1 MKSFYLSSAP
11 AQMTLLVALFLTL
24 ILSLFL
30 LLASFDKQREKR
42 KSILRLSVFLFF
54 LILLSVLADAF
65 SRMTEGLEYKTL
77 LPLPMWLLWCITF
90 AADFLLIWDI
100 AGLYRQGKQALSR
113 DSIKQALDMLP
124 SGICYFTPFGN
135 VKLCNRQMDSLFRT
149 IAQSDLQTLAELRDA
164 LSDCDA
170 CSGVI
175 CLSKERQTYLFPDG
189 KAWRFRQTELKASDG
204 AFYTEA
210 VFSDVTELYHKNLE
224 LKAQI
229 KQLNAI
235 SRELKWLSDNALILT
250 REKEVLSA
258 KTKLHDDMGAGLI
271 AIRHILNNNRTE
283 EEANAVDLFRR
294 AVSAIKYDNAYP
306 RGCGELDRFLQDAE
320 AIGIKVN
327 LSGEL
332 PEPEELR
339 RVMIL
344 AMREC
349 LTNSVRHAGATTIHI
364 AVEKNGDGI
373 SLKITNDGRPPE
385 TEVVPKGGLLNLY
398 RHIMDCGGTM
408 EIQSK
413 PVFVLTVV
421 LPAIKEGTDETGTY
435 CRRSADAP

>member
-1 MKSFYLSSAP
+1 MKKNLFPGCWYDPRRSLESVFLQLAAYGRQRDKWKRYLH
-11 AQMTLLVALFLTL
+11 
-24 ILSLFL
+24 
-30 LLASFDKQREKR
+30 
-42 KSILRLSVFLFF
+42 LSVFLFLF
-54 LILLSVLADAF
+54 ILLAVLADA
-65 SRMTEGLEYKTL
+65 SSQINEGLEYKTW

-90 AADFLLIWDI
+90 AADFLMIWDI
-100 AGLYRQGKQALSR
+100 AGMYRQGKQALGR

-124 SGICYFTPFGN
+124 SGICYFTPSGR

-149 IAQSDLQTLAELRDA
+149 ISQSDLQTLAELQDA

-175 CLSKERQTYLFPDG
+175 RLTWERQTYLFPDG
-189 KAWRFRQTELKASDG
+189 KAWRYRQTEVKASDG
-204 AFYTEA
+204 ATYTEA
-210 VFSDVTELYHKNLE
+210 VFSDITELYDKNLE

-229 KQLNAI
+229 KRLNAI
-235 SRELKWLSDNALILT
+235 SRELKWLSDHALILT

-271 AIRHILNNNRTE
+271 AIRHILHHNRTE
-283 EEANAVDLFRR
+283 EAANAMDLFRR

-306 RGCGELDRFLQDAE
+306 RGRSELDRFLQDAE

-332 PEPEELR
+332 PEQEELR
-339 RVMIL
+339 RVIIL

-364 AVEKNGDGI
+364 TVEKKGD
-373 SLKITNDGRPPE
+373 SVSVKITNDGRSPE
-385 TEVVPKGGLLNLY
+385 SEVVPKGGLHNLY
-398 RHIMDCGGTM
+398 RHIIDLGGTM

-413 PVFVLTVV
+413 PSFALTVV
-421 LPAIKEGTDETGTY
+421 LPVI
-435 CRRSADAP
+435 

>member
-1 MKSFYLSSAP
+1 MKNFYLSSAS
-11 AQMTLLVALFLTL
+11 AQTILLVALFLTL

-30 LLASFDKQREKR
+30 QLAAYGRQRDKWKR
-42 KSILRLSVFLFF
+42 YLHLSVFLFLF
-54 LILLSVLADAF
+54 ILLAVLADA
-65 SRMTEGLEYKTL
+65 SSQINEGLEYKTW

-90 AADFLLIWDI
+90 AADFLMIWDI
-100 AGLYRQGKQALSR
+100 AGLCRLRRQALGR

-124 SGICYFTPFGN
+124 SGICYFAPSGR

-149 IAQSDLQTLAELRDA
+149 ISQSDLQTLAELQDA

-175 CLSKERQTYLFPDG
+175 RLTWERQTYLFPDG
-189 KAWRFRQTELKASDG
+189 KAWRYRQTEVKASDG
-204 AFYTEA
+204 ATYTEA
-210 VFSDVTELYHKNLE
+210 VFSDITELYDKNLE

-229 KQLNAI
+229 KRLNAI

-271 AIRHILNNNRTE
+271 AIRHILHHNRTE
-283 EEANAVDLFRR
+283 EAANAMDLFRR

-306 RGCGELDRFLQDAE
+306 RGRSELDRFLQDAE

-332 PEPEELR
+332 PEQEELR
-339 RVMIL
+339 RVIIL

-364 AVEKNGDGI
+364 TVEKKGD
-373 SLKITNDGRPPE
+373 SVSVKITNDGRSPE
-385 TEVVPKGGLLNLY
+385 TEVVPKGGLHNLY
-398 RHIMDCGGTM
+398 RHIIDFGGTM

-413 PVFVLTVV
+413 PSFALTVV
-421 LPAIKEGTDETGTY
+421 LPVI
-435 CRRSADAP
+435 

>member
-1 MKSFYLSSAP
+1 MKNFYLSSAL
-11 AQMTLLVALFLTL
+11 AQTILLVALFLTL

-30 LLASFDKQREKR
+30 QLTAYGRQRDKWKR
-42 KSILRLSVFLFF
+42 YLHLSVFLFL
-54 LILLSVLADAF
+54 LILLSVLADA
-65 SRMTEGLEYKTL
+65 SSQINEGLQYKTW

-90 AADFLLIWDI
+90 AADFLMIWDI
-100 AGLYRQGKQALSR
+100 AGLCRQGKQALGR

-124 SGICYFTPFGN
+124 SGICYFAPSGR
-135 VKLCNRQMDSLFRT
+135 VKLCNRQMDSLFHT
-149 IAQSDLQTLAELRDA
+149 ISQGDLQTLAELQDA

-175 CLSKERQTYLFPDG
+175 RLSWERQTYLFPDG
-189 KAWRFRQTELKASDG
+189 KAWRYRQSEVKASDG
-204 AFYTEA
+204 ATYTEA
-210 VFSDVTELYHKNLE
+210 VFSDITELYNKNLE

-235 SRELKWLSDNALILT
+235 SRELKWLSDTALILT

-271 AIRHILNNNRTE
+271 AIRHILHHNRTE
-283 EEANAVDLFRR
+283 EEANAMDLFRQ

-306 RGCGELDRFLQDAE
+306 RGRSELDRFLHDAE

-327 LSGEL
+327 LSGDL
-332 PEPEELR
+332 PEQEELR
-339 RVMIL
+339 HVMIL

-364 AVEKNGDGI
+364 TAEKKGD
-373 SLKITNDGRPPE
+373 SVSVKITNDGRSPE
-385 TEVVPKGGLLNLY
+385 TEVVPKGGLHNVY
-398 RHIMDCGGTM
+398 RHIIDFGGTM

-413 PVFVLTVV
+413 PSFALTVV
-421 LPAIKEGTDETGTY
+421 LPVI
-435 CRRSADAP
+435 

>member
-1 MKSFYLSSAP
+1 MKNFYLSSAL
-11 AQMTLLVALFLTL
+11 AQTILLVALFLTL

-30 LLASFDKQREKR
+30 QLAAYGRQRDKWKR
-42 KSILRLSVFLFF
+42 YLHLSVFLFLF
-54 LILLSVLADAF
+54 ILLAVLADA
-65 SRMTEGLEYKTL
+65 SSQINEGSQYKTW

-90 AADFLLIWDI
+90 AADFLMIWDI
-100 AGLYRQGKQALSR
+100 AGLCRLRRQALGR

-124 SGICYFTPFGN
+124 SGICYFAPSGR
-135 VKLCNRQMDSLFRT
+135 VKLCNRQMDSLFHT
-149 IAQSDLQTLAELRDA
+149 ISQGDLQTLAELQDA

-175 CLSKERQTYLFPDG
+175 RLSWERQTYLFPDG
-189 KAWRFRQTELKASDG
+189 KAWRYRQSEVKASDG
-204 AFYTEA
+204 ATYTEA
-210 VFSDVTELYHKNLE
+210 VFSDITELYNKNLE

-235 SRELKWLSDNALILT
+235 SCELKWLSDNALILT

-271 AIRHILNNNRTE
+271 AIRHILHHNRTE
-283 EEANAVDLFRR
+283 EEANAMDLFRQ

-306 RGCGELDRFLQDAE
+306 RGRSELDRFLHDAE
-320 AIGIKVN
+320 AIGIKAN
-327 LSGEL
+327 LSGDL
-332 PEPEELR
+332 PEQEELR
-339 RVMIL
+339 HVMIL

-364 AVEKNGDGI
+364 TAEKKGD
-373 SLKITNDGRPPE
+373 SVSVKITNDGRSPE
-385 TEVVPKGGLLNLY
+385 TEVVPKGGLHNLY
-398 RHIMDCGGTM
+398 RHIIDFGGTM

-413 PVFVLTVV
+413 PSFALTVV
-421 LPAIKEGTDETGTY
+421 LPVI
-435 CRRSADAP
+435 

>member
-1 MKSFYLSSAP
+1 MKNFYLSSAS
-11 AQMTLLVALFLTL
+11 AQTILLIALFLTL

-30 LLASFDKQREKR
+30 LLAAYGRQRDKWK
-42 KSILRLSVFLFF
+42 KYLHLFVFLFF

-65 SRMTEGLEYKTL
+65 SQMTEGLAYRIW
-77 LPLPMWLLWCITF
+77 LPFPMWLLWCVTF
-90 AADFLLIWDI
+90 AADLLLLWDM
-100 AGLYRQGKQALSR
+100 AGLRRPGKQAISR

-124 SGICYFTPFGN
+124 SGICYFTPSGS

-149 IAQSDLQTLAELRDA
+149 ISQSDLQTLAELQEA
-164 LSDCDA
+164 LKDCDA

-175 CLSKERQTYLFPDG
+175 CLLKERQTYLFPDG
-189 KAWRFRQTELKASDG
+189 KAWRYRQTEVKASDG
-204 AFYTEA
+204 ALYTEA
-210 VFSDVTELYHKNLE
+210 IFSDITELYSKNLE

-229 KQLNAI
+229 KRLKAI

-258 KTKLHDDMGAGLI
+258 KTKLHDDMGTGLI
-271 AIRHILNNNRTE
+271 AIRHILNNNGTQ
-283 EEANAVDLFRR
+283 EAATAVDVFRR
-294 AVSAIKYDNAYP
+294 AVSAIKYDNVYP
-306 RGCGELDRFLQDAE
+306 RGHIELDRFLQDAE
-320 AIGIKVN
+320 AIGIKVD

-332 PEPEELR
+332 PRQEELR

-364 AVEKNGDGI
+364 TAENKGD
-373 SLKITNDGRPPE
+373 SVSMKITNDGRPPE
-385 TEVVPKGGLLNLY
+385 TEVVPKGGLHNLY
-398 RHIMDCGGTM
+398 RHVMACGGTM

-413 PVFVLTVV
+413 PGFALTVV
-421 LPAIKEGTDETGTY
+421 LPATKEGTK
-435 CRRSADAP
+435 

>member
-1 MKSFYLSSAP
+1 MKNFYLSSAL
-11 AQMTLLVALFLTL
+11 AQTILLVALFLTL

-30 LLASFDKQREKR
+30 QLTAYGRQRDKWKR
-42 KSILRLSVFLFF
+42 YLHLSVFLFL
-54 LILLSVLADAF
+54 LILLSVLADA
-65 SRMTEGLEYKTL
+65 SSQINEGSQYKTW

-90 AADFLLIWDI
+90 AADFLMIWDI
-100 AGLYRQGKQALSR
+100 AGLCRLRRQALGR

-124 SGICYFTPFGN
+124 SGICYFAPSGR
-135 VKLCNRQMDSLFRT
+135 VKLCNRQMDSLFHT
-149 IAQSDLQTLAELRDA
+149 ISQGDLQTLAELQDA

-175 CLSKERQTYLFPDG
+175 RLSWERQTYLFPDG
-189 KAWRFRQTELKASDG
+189 KAWRYRQSEVKASDG
-204 AFYTEA
+204 ATYTEA
-210 VFSDVTELYHKNLE
+210 VFSDITELYNKNLE

-235 SRELKWLSDNALILT
+235 SRELKRLSDNVLILT

-271 AIRHILNNNRTE
+271 AIRHILHHNRTE
-283 EEANAVDLFRR
+283 EAANAMDLFRQ

-306 RGCGELDRFLQDAE
+306 RGRSELDRFLHDAE

-327 LSGEL
+327 LSGDL
-332 PEPEELR
+332 PEQEELR
-339 RVMIL
+339 HVMIL

-364 AVEKNGDGI
+364 TAEKKGD
-373 SLKITNDGRPPE
+373 SVSVKITNDGRSPE
-385 TEVVPKGGLLNLY
+385 TEVVPKGGLHNLY
-398 RHIMDCGGTM
+398 RHIIDFGGTM

-413 PVFVLTVV
+413 PSFALTVV
-421 LPAIKEGTDETGTY
+421 LPVI
-435 CRRSADAP
+435 

>member
-1 MKSFYLSSAP
+1 MRNFYLSSAP
-11 AQMTLLVALFLTL
+11 AQTTLLVALFLTL
-24 ILSLFL
+24 IFSLFL
-30 LLASFDKQREKR
+30 MLAAYGRQRDKR
-42 KSILRLSVFLFF
+42 KSILRLSVFLFV

-65 SRMTEGLEYKTL
+65 SRMTEGLAYKTW
-77 LPLPMWLLWCITF
+77 LPLPMWLLWCVTF
-90 AADFLLIWDI
+90 AADFLLLWDT
-100 AGLYRQGKQALSR
+100 AGLWRLGKQALSR

-135 VKLCNRQMDSLFRT
+135 VKLCNRQMHSLFHT
-149 IAQSDLQTLAELRDA
+149 IAQSDLQTLAELQDA

-189 KAWRFRQTELKASDG
+189 KAWRYRQTGVKASDG
-204 AFYTEA
+204 AWYTEA
-210 VFSDVTELYHKNLE
+210 VFSDVTELYQKSLE

-229 KQLNAI
+229 KRLNAI

-271 AIRHILNNNRTE
+271 AIRHILHNNQTE
-283 EEANAVDLFRR
+283 EAANAVEVLRR

-306 RGCGELDRFLQDAE
+306 QGRSELDRFLQDAG
-320 AIGIKVN
+320 AIGITVN

-332 PEPEELR
+332 PEQEELR

-349 LTNSVRHAGATTIHI
+349 
-364 AVEKNGDGI
+364 
-373 SLKITNDGRPPE
+373 
-385 TEVVPKGGLLNLY
+385 
-398 RHIMDCGGTM
+398 
-408 EIQSK
+408 
-413 PVFVLTVV
+413 
-421 LPAIKEGTDETGTY
+421 
-435 CRRSADAP
+435 

>member
-1 MKSFYLSSAP
+1 MKNFYLSSAL
-11 AQMTLLVALFLTL
+11 AQTILLVALFLTL

-30 LLASFDKQREKR
+30 QLTAYGRQRDKWKR
-42 KSILRLSVFLFF
+42 YLHLSVFLFL
-54 LILLSVLADAF
+54 LILLSVLADA
-65 SRMTEGLEYKTL
+65 SSQINEGLQYKTW

-90 AADFLLIWDI
+90 AADFLMIWDI
-100 AGLYRQGKQALSR
+100 AGLCRLRRQALGR

-124 SGICYFTPFGN
+124 SGICYFAPSGR
-135 VKLCNRQMDSLFRT
+135 VKLCNRQMDSLFHT
-149 IAQSDLQTLAELRDA
+149 ISQGDLQTLAELQDA

-175 CLSKERQTYLFPDG
+175 RLSWERQTYLFPDG
-189 KAWRFRQTELKASDG
+189 KVWRYRQSEVKASDG
-204 AFYTEA
+204 ATYTEA
-210 VFSDVTELYHKNLE
+210 VFSDITELYNKNLE

-235 SRELKWLSDNALILT
+235 SCELKWLSDNALILT

-271 AIRHILNNNRTE
+271 AIRHILHHNRTE
-283 EEANAVDLFRR
+283 EEANAMDLFRQ

-306 RGCGELDRFLQDAE
+306 RGRSELDRFLHDAK

-327 LSGEL
+327 LSGDL
-332 PEPEELR
+332 PEQEELR
-339 RVMIL
+339 HVMIL

-364 AVEKNGDGI
+364 TAEKKGD
-373 SLKITNDGRPPE
+373 SVSVKITNDGRSPE
-385 TEVVPKGGLLNLY
+385 TEVVPKGGLHNLY
-398 RHIMDCGGTM
+398 RHIIDLGGTM

-413 PVFVLTVV
+413 PSFALTVV
-421 LPAIKEGTDETGTY
+421 LPVIKEDTE
-435 CRRSADAP
+435 

>member
-1 MKSFYLSSAP
+1 MKNFYLSSAL
-11 AQMTLLVALFLTL
+11 AQTILLVALFVTL

-30 LLASFDKQREKR
+30 QLTAYGRQRDKWK
-42 KSILRLSVFLFF
+42 KYLHLSVFLFL
-54 LILLSVLADAF
+54 LILLSVLADA
-65 SRMTEGLEYKTL
+65 SSQINEGLQYKTW

-90 AADFLLIWDI
+90 AADFLMIWDI
-100 AGLYRQGKQALSR
+100 AGLCRLRRQALGR

-124 SGICYFTPFGN
+124 SGICYFAPSGR
-135 VKLCNRQMDSLFRT
+135 VKLCNRQMDSLFHT
-149 IAQSDLQTLAELRDA
+149 ISQGDLQTLAELQDA

-175 CLSKERQTYLFPDG
+175 RLSWERQTYLFPDG
-189 KAWRFRQTELKASDG
+189 KAWRYRQSEVKASDG
-204 AFYTEA
+204 ATYTEA
-210 VFSDVTELYHKNLE
+210 VFSDITELYNKNLE

-271 AIRHILNNNRTE
+271 AIRHILHNNQTE
-283 EEANAVDLFRR
+283 EAANAVEVFRR

-306 RGCGELDRFLQDAE
+306 QGRSELDRFLQDAG
-320 AIGIKVN
+320 AIGITVN

-332 PEPEELR
+332 PEQEELR

-364 AVEKNGDGI
+364 TAEKKGD
-373 SLKITNDGRPPE
+373 SVSVKITNDGRSPE
-385 TEVVPKGGLLNLY
+385 TEVIPKGGLHNLY
-398 RHIMDCGGTM
+398 RHIIDFGGTM

-413 PVFVLTVV
+413 PSFALTVV
-421 LPAIKEGTDETGTY
+421 LQVI
-435 CRRSADAP
+435 

>member
-1 MKSFYLSSAP
+1 MKNFYLSSAL
-11 AQMTLLVALFLTL
+11 AQTILLVALFLTL

-30 LLASFDKQREKR
+30 QLTAYGRQRDKWKR
-42 KSILRLSVFLFF
+42 YLHLSVFLFL
-54 LILLSVLADAF
+54 LILLSVLADA
-65 SRMTEGLEYKTL
+65 SSQINEGLQYKTW

-90 AADFLLIWDI
+90 AADFLMIWDI
-100 AGLYRQGKQALSR
+100 AGLCRLRRQALGR

-124 SGICYFTPFGN
+124 SGICYFAPSGR
-135 VKLCNRQMDSLFRT
+135 VKLCNRQMNSLFHT
-149 IAQSDLQTLAELRDA
+149 ISQGDLQTLAELQDA

-175 CLSKERQTYLFPDG
+175 RLSWERQTYLFPDG
-189 KAWRFRQTELKASDG
+189 KAWRYRQSEVKASDG
-204 AFYTEA
+204 ATYTEA
-210 VFSDVTELYHKNLE
+210 VFSDITELYNKNLE

-271 AIRHILNNNRTE
+271 AIRHILHHNRTE
-283 EEANAVDLFRR
+283 EEANAMDLFRQ

-306 RGCGELDRFLQDAE
+306 RGRSELDRFLHDAE

-327 LSGEL
+327 LSGDL
-332 PEPEELR
+332 PEQEELR
-339 RVMIL
+339 HVMIL

-364 AVEKNGDGI
+364 TAEKKGD
-373 SLKITNDGRPPE
+373 SVSVKITNDGRSPE
-385 TEVVPKGGLLNLY
+385 TEVVPKGGLHNLY
-398 RHIMDCGGTM
+398 RHIIDLGGTM

-413 PVFVLTVV
+413 PSFALTVV
-421 LPAIKEGTDETGTY
+421 LPVI
-435 CRRSADAP
+435 

>member
-1 MKSFYLSSAP
+1 MKNFCLSSAL
-11 AQMTLLVALFLTL
+11 AQTILLVALFLTL

-30 LLASFDKQREKR
+30 QLTAYGRQRDKWKR
-42 KSILRLSVFLFF
+42 YLHLSVFLFL
-54 LILLSVLADAF
+54 LILLSVLADA
-65 SRMTEGLEYKTL
+65 SSQINEGLQYKTW

-90 AADFLLIWDI
+90 AADFLMIWDI
-100 AGLYRQGKQALSR
+100 AGLCRLRRQALGR

-124 SGICYFTPFGN
+124 SGICYFAPSGR
-135 VKLCNRQMDSLFRT
+135 VKLCNRQMDSLFHT
-149 IAQSDLQTLAELRDA
+149 ISQGDLQTLAELQDA

-175 CLSKERQTYLFPDG
+175 RLSWERQTYLFPDG
-189 KAWRFRQTELKASDG
+189 KAWRYRQSEVKASDG
-204 AFYTEA
+204 ATYTEA
-210 VFSDVTELYHKNLE
+210 VFSDITELYHKNLE

-229 KQLNAI
+229 KRLNAI

-271 AIRHILNNNRTE
+271 AIRHILHHNRTE
-283 EEANAVDLFRR
+283 EEANAMDLFRQ

-306 RGCGELDRFLQDAE
+306 RGRSELDRFLHDAE

-327 LSGEL
+327 LSGDL
-332 PEPEELR
+332 PEQEELR
-339 RVMIL
+339 HVMIL

-364 AVEKNGDGI
+364 TAEKKGD
-373 SLKITNDGRPPE
+373 SVSVKITNDGRSPE
-385 TEVVPKGGLLNLY
+385 AEVVPKGGLHNLY
-398 RHIMDCGGTM
+398 RHIIDLGGTM

-413 PVFVLTVV
+413 PSFALTVV
-421 LPAIKEGTDETGTY
+421 LPVI
-435 CRRSADAP
+435 

>member
-1 MKSFYLSSAP
+1 MKNFYLSSAL
-11 AQMTLLVALFLTL
+11 AQTILLVALFLTL

-30 LLASFDKQREKR
+30 QLTAYGRQRDKWKR
-42 KSILRLSVFLFF
+42 YLHLSVFLFL
-54 LILLSVLADAF
+54 LILLSVLADA
-65 SRMTEGLEYKTL
+65 SSQINEGLQYKTW

-90 AADFLLIWDI
+90 AADFLMIWDI
-100 AGLYRQGKQALSR
+100 AGLCRLRRQALGR

-124 SGICYFTPFGN
+124 SGICYFAPSGR
-135 VKLCNRQMDSLFRT
+135 VKLCNRQMDSLFHT
-149 IAQSDLQTLAELRDA
+149 ISQGDLQTLAELQDA

-175 CLSKERQTYLFPDG
+175 RLSWERQTYLFPDG
-189 KAWRFRQTELKASDG
+189 KAWRYRQSEVKASDG
-204 AFYTEA
+204 ATYTEA
-210 VFSDVTELYHKNLE
+210 VFSDITELYNKNLE

-271 AIRHILNNNRTE
+271 AIRHILHHNRTE
-283 EEANAVDLFRR
+283 EEANAMDLFRQ

-306 RGCGELDRFLQDAE
+306 RGRSELDRFLHDAE

-327 LSGEL
+327 LSGDL
-332 PEPEELR
+332 PEQEELR
-339 RVMIL
+339 HVMIL

-364 AVEKNGDGI
+364 TAEKKGD
-373 SLKITNDGRPPE
+373 SVSVKITNDGRPPE
-385 TEVVPKGGLLNLY
+385 TEVVPKGGLHNLY
-398 RHIMDCGGTM
+398 RHIIDLGGTM

-413 PVFVLTVV
+413 PSFALTVV
-421 LPAIKEGTDETGTY
+421 LPVI
-435 CRRSADAP
+435 

>member
-1 MKSFYLSSAP
+1 MKNFYLSSAS
-11 AQMTLLVALFLTL
+11 AQTMLLIALFLTL

-30 LLASFDKQREKR
+30 LLAAYGRQRDKGK
-42 KSILRLSVFLFF
+42 KYLHLSVFAFF

-65 SRMTEGLEYKTL
+65 SRMTEGLAYKAW
-77 LPLPMWLLWCITF
+77 LPLPMWLLWGITF
-90 AADFLLIWDI
+90 AADLLLIWDI
-100 AGLYRQGKQALSR
+100 AGLRRLGRQALSR

-124 SGICYFTPFGN
+124 SGICYFTSSGS
-135 VKLCNRQMDSLFRT
+135 VKLCNMQMHILFRT
-149 IAQSDLQTLAELRDA
+149 LSQSDLQTLAELQDA

-175 CLSKERQTYLFPDG
+175 RLSQEMQTYLFPDG
-189 KAWRFRQTELKASDG
+189 KAWRYRQTEVKASDG
-204 AFYTEA
+204 TTYTEA
-210 VFSDVTELYHKNLE
+210 VFSDITELYHKNLE

-229 KQLNAI
+229 KRLNAI
-235 SRELKWLSDNALILT
+235 SRELKWLSDNVLILT

-271 AIRHILNNNRTE
+271 AIRHILNNNGTQE
-283 EEANAVDLFRR
+283 AANAVDVFRR

-306 RGCGELDRFLQDAE
+306 QGRSELDRFLQDAE
-320 AIGIKVN
+320 AVGIKVD

-332 PEPEELR
+332 PRQEELR

-349 LTNSVRHAGATTIHI
+349 LTNSVRHAGATTLHI
-364 AVEKNGDGI
+364 AVEKTGDSI
-373 SLKITNDGRPPE
+373 SMKITNDGRPPE
-385 TEVVPKGGLLNLY
+385 TEVVPKGGLHNLY
-398 RHIMDCGGTM
+398 RHITDCGGRM

-421 LPAIKEGTDETGTY
+421 LPAIKEGTE
-435 CRRSADAP
+435 

>member
-30 LLASFDKQREKR
+30 LLASYDKQREKR

-54 LILLSVLADAF
+54 LILLSVLADGF
-65 SRMTEGLEYKTL
+65 SKMNEGLQYKEW
-77 LPLPMWLLWCITF
+77 LPLPMWLLWCVIF

-113 DSIKQALDMLP
+113 DSVKQALDMLP
-124 SGICYFTPFGN
+124 SGICYFTPSGS

-149 IAQSDLQTLAELRDA
+149 IAQSDLQTLAELQDA

-170 CSGVI
+170 CSGII

-189 KAWRFRQTELKASDG
+189 KAWRYRQTEVKESDG
-204 AFYTEA
+204 TTYTEA
-210 VFSDVTELYHKNLE
+210 VFSDITELYNKNLE

-229 KQLNAI
+229 KRLNAI

-258 KTKLHDDMGAGLI
+258 KTKLHDYMGAGLI
-271 AIRHILNNNRTE
+271 AMRQILRHNQTE
-283 EEANAVDLFRR
+283 EAANAIELLRQ
-294 AVSAIKYDNAYP
+294 AVSAIKNDNTYP
-306 RGCGELDRFLQDAE
+306 QGRSELDGFMHDAE

-332 PEPEELR
+332 PEQEELR
-339 RVMIL
+339 CVMIL

-349 LTNSVRHAGATTIHI
+349 LTNSVRHAGATALHV
-364 AVEKNGDGI
+364 AVEKNGDSI
-373 SLKITNDGRPPE
+373 SMKITNDGKAPE
-385 TEVVPKGGLLNLY
+385 TEVVPKGGLHNLY
-398 RHIMDCGGTM
+398 RHIADCGGTM
-408 EIQSK
+408 EIQWK

-421 LPAIKEGTDETGTY
+421 LPETKEGT
-435 CRRSADAP
+435 

>member
-1 MKSFYLSSAP
+1 MKNFYLSSAS
-11 AQMTLLVALFLTL
+11 AQTMLLVAMFLTL

-30 LLASFDKQREKR
+30 LLAAYGRQRDKWK
-42 KSILRLSVFLFF
+42 KYLHLSVFAFF
-54 LILLSVLADAF
+54 LIFLSVFADAF
-65 SRMTEGLEYKTL
+65 SRMTEGLAYKTW
-77 LPLPMWLLWCITF
+77 LPLPMWLPIPMWLLWCITF

-100 AGLYRQGKQALSR
+100 AELRRLGRQALSR
-113 DSIKQALDMLP
+113 DSVKQALDMLP
-124 SGICYFTPFGN
+124 SGICYFTPSGS

-149 IAQSDLQTLAELRDA
+149 ISQSDLQTLAELQDA

-175 CLSKERQTYLFPDG
+175 RLSQEMQTYLFPDG
-189 KAWRFRQTELKASDG
+189 KAWRYRQTEVKASDG
-204 AFYTEA
+204 ATYTEA
-210 VFSDVTELYHKNLE
+210 VFSDITELYHKNLE

-229 KQLNAI
+229 KRLNAI
-235 SRELKWLSDNALILT
+235 SRELKWLSDNVLILT

-283 EEANAVDLFRR
+283 EAANAVDLFRR

-306 RGCGELDRFLQDAE
+306 QGRSELDRFLQDAE

-332 PEPEELR
+332 PRQEELR

-349 LTNSVRHAGATTIHI
+349 LTNSVRHAGATTLHI
-364 AVEKNGDGI
+364 AVEKTGDSI
-373 SLKITNDGRPPE
+373 SVKITNDGRPPE

-413 PVFVLTVV
+413 PVFALTVV
-421 LPAIKEGTDETGTY
+421 LPAIKEGTE
-435 CRRSADAP
+435 

>member
-1 MKSFYLSSAP
+1 MKNFYLSSAL
-11 AQMTLLVALFLTL
+11 AQTILLVALFLTL

-30 LLASFDKQREKR
+30 QLTAYGRQRDKWKR
-42 KSILRLSVFLFF
+42 YLHLSVFLFL
-54 LILLSVLADAF
+54 LILLSVLADA
-65 SRMTEGLEYKTL
+65 SSQINEGLQYKTW

-90 AADFLLIWDI
+90 AADFLMIWDI
-100 AGLYRQGKQALSR
+100 AGLCRLRRQALGR

-124 SGICYFTPFGN
+124 SGICYFAPSGR
-135 VKLCNRQMDSLFRT
+135 VKLCNRQMDSLFHT
-149 IAQSDLQTLAELRDA
+149 ISQGDLQTLAELQDA

-175 CLSKERQTYLFPDG
+175 RLSWERQTYLFPDG
-189 KAWRFRQTELKASDG
+189 KAWRYRQSEVKASDG
-204 AFYTEA
+204 ATYTEA
-210 VFSDVTELYHKNLE
+210 VFSDITELYNKNLE

-229 KQLNAI
+229 KRLNAI

-271 AIRHILNNNRTE
+271 AIRHILHHNRTE
-283 EEANAVDLFRR
+283 EEANAMDLFRQ
-294 AVSAIKYDNAYP
+294 AVSTIKYDNAYP
-306 RGCGELDRFLQDAE
+306 RGRSELDRFLHDAE

-327 LSGEL
+327 LSGDL
-332 PEPEELR
+332 PEQEELR
-339 RVMIL
+339 HVMIL

-364 AVEKNGDGI
+364 TAEKKGD
-373 SLKITNDGRPPE
+373 SVSVKITNDGRSPE
-385 TEVVPKGGLLNLY
+385 TEVVPKGGLHNLY
-398 RHIMDCGGTM
+398 RHIIDFGGTM

-413 PVFVLTVV
+413 PSFALTVV
-421 LPAIKEGTDETGTY
+421 LPVI
-435 CRRSADAP
+435 

>member
-1 MKSFYLSSAP
+1 MKNFYLSSAL
-11 AQMTLLVALFLTL
+11 AQTILLVALFLTL

-30 LLASFDKQREKR
+30 QLTAYGRQRDKWKR
-42 KSILRLSVFLFF
+42 YLHLSVFLFL
-54 LILLSVLADAF
+54 LILLSVLADA
-65 SRMTEGLEYKTL
+65 SSQINEGLQYKTW

-90 AADFLLIWDI
+90 AADFLMIWDI
-100 AGLYRQGKQALSR
+100 AGLCRLRRQALGR

-124 SGICYFTPFGN
+124 SGICYFAPSGR
-135 VKLCNRQMDSLFRT
+135 VKLCNRQMDSLFHT
-149 IAQSDLQTLAELRDA
+149 ISQGDLQTLAELQDA

-175 CLSKERQTYLFPDG
+175 RLSWERQTYLFPDG
-189 KAWRFRQTELKASDG
+189 KAWRYRQSEVKASDG
-204 AFYTEA
+204 ATYTEA
-210 VFSDVTELYHKNLE
+210 VFSDITELYNKNLE

-271 AIRHILNNNRTE
+271 AIRHILHHNRTE
-283 EEANAVDLFRR
+283 EEANAMDLFRQ
-294 AVSAIKYDNAYP
+294 AVSTIKYDNAYP
-306 RGCGELDRFLQDAE
+306 RGRSELDRFLHDAE

-327 LSGEL
+327 LSGDL
-332 PEPEELR
+332 PEQEELR
-339 RVMIL
+339 HVMIL

-364 AVEKNGDGI
+364 TAEKKGD
-373 SLKITNDGRPPE
+373 SVSVKITNDGRSPE
-385 TEVVPKGGLLNLY
+385 TEVVPKGGLHNLY
-398 RHIMDCGGTM
+398 RHIIDFGGTM

-413 PVFVLTVV
+413 PSFALTVV
-421 LPAIKEGTDETGTY
+421 LPVI
-435 CRRSADAP
+435 